1 MTNPPGALAPL
12 PAFRFQVDFF
22 ETTARRDTPGS
33 QTSLALCSG
42 AFSECSG
49 LEATMEPF
57 VIRPGG
63 LNYGAVQRVGKVT
76 FATVVLRRGMT
87 TTQHLWKWFAMVSGG
102 EQPAYAYRLDAKVTV
117 FDHAGEPRL
126 RWKLARALP
135 VKFKAAELNAV
146 SINVGIEELQLAH
159 EGLTMERIDG

>member
-1 MTNPPGALAPL
+1 MLAPQ
-12 PAFRFQVDFF
+12 PIFRFQVDFF
-22 ETTARRDTPGS
+22 ETSARADQAGS
-33 QTSLALCSG
+33 NASLAICSG

-63 LNYGAVQRVGKVT
+63 LNYGALQRAGKVT
-76 FATVVLRRGMT
+76 FATVILRRGMT
-87 TTQHLWKWFAMVSGG
+87 TTRHLWSWFALVS
-102 EQPAYAYRLDAKVTV
+102 EQAAYAYRLDTKITI

-135 VKFKAAELNAV
+135 IKFKAADLNAM
-146 SINVGIEELQLAH
+146 SINVGIEEIQLAH
-159 EGLTMERIDG
+159 EGLTLDTI

>member
-1 MTNPPGALAPL
+1 MAQPNDNSLAPL
-12 PAFRFQVDFF
+12 PVFRFQVDFF
-22 ETTARRDTPGS
+22 ESTARASDPGT
-33 QTSLALCSG
+33 QTSLAICSG

-63 LNYGAVQRVGKVT
+63 LNYGAVQRVGKVS
-76 FATVVLRRGMT
+76 FATVILRRGAT
-87 TTQHLWKWFAMVSGG
+87 TTRHLWQWFALVNGA
-102 EQPAYAYRLDAKVTV
+102 QRPAYAYRLDAKVTV

-135 VKFKAAELNAV
+135 VKFKAAELNAL
-146 SINVGIEELQLAH
+146 SINIGVEELQLTH
-159 EGLTMERIDG
+159 EGLTLEPV